1 MCEVFTDKL
10 VAKIPSTATG
20 KVTEINFGDDD
31 ICPVGHVLLK
41 IEAGEEGEDS
51 SAPVEDAAVPDMTK
65 AAEAAKQ
72 EPSTEK
78 SVSDKV
84 STAPPGN

>member
-1 MCEVFTDKL
+1 M
-10 VAKIPSTATG
+10 AKIPSTATG

-41 IEAGEEGEDS
+41 IEEADGAS
-51 SAPVEDAAVPDMTK
+51 SEVEAAVPDTSAQ
-65 AAEAAKQ
+65 AAPQAEEPAATPDK
-72 EPSTEK
+72 T
-78 SVSDKV
+78 VADKV